1 MSRYISDNIIGGVRF
16 GTTDSIE
23 RLRRAYRQGTISTK
37 KMVLTDG
44 HRLDTIAGD
53 ILGDPSLWWTIAA
66 LSGIGWG
73 LQVPPGTRLIVP
85 TNISDIEGFI

>member
-1 MSRYISDNIIGGVRF
+1 MSRYINDSIIGGVRF

-23 RLRRAYRQGTISTK
+23 RLRNAHRQGLVSTK
-37 KMVLTDG
+37 KMVLTSG
-44 HRLDTIAGD
+44 HRLDTIAGGV
-53 ILGDPSLWWTIAA
+53 LGDSSLWWTIAV

-85 TNISDIEGFI
+85 TNISEIEGFI